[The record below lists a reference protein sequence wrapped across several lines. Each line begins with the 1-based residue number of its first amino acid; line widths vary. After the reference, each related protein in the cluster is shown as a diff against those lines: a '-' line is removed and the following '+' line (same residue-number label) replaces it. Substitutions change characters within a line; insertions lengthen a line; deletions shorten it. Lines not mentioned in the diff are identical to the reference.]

1 MTPTSTDSPA
11 PVTGFFAGSFNPF
24 TVGHA
29 DIVERALRVFGRVVI
44 GIGVNAAK
52 PADADAAEARA
63 ERLRALYAAD
73 SRVEVEVY
81 SGLTVNAAAAAGA
94 AALIRSVRSVKDYEY
109 ERDLADINMKL
120 TGIDSVI
127 YFSRPEL
134 AAISSSVVRELAS
147 YGVDTSSFLPNPTQP
162 Q

>member
-1 MTPTSTDSPA
+1 MTPTSTDNST
-11 PVTGFFAGSFNPF
+11 VGFFAGSFNPF

-44 GIGVNAAK
+44 GIGDNAAK
-52 PADADAAEARA
+52 AAEAEAAEARA
-63 ERLRALYAAD
+63 DRLRALYAAD
-73 SRVEVEVY
+73 SRVVVEVY
-81 SGLTVNAAAAAGA
+81 TGLTVDAAAAAGA
-94 AALIRSVRSVKDYEY
+94 AALIRAVRSVKDYEY

-134 AAISSSVVRELAS
+134 ACISSSVVRELAS
-147 YGVDTSSFLPNPTQP
+147 YGVDTTPFLPKPTQLK
-162 Q
+162 

>member
-29 DIVERALRVFGRVVI
+29 DIVERALRVVI

-147 YGVDTSSFLPNPTQP
+147 YGVDTSSFLPKPTQP